1 MIEGNTKSGF
11 KYSVDENIMD
21 NWELFEEMSA
31 GTMTGE
37 IKAAKMMLGEEAY
50 KSLKEHCRNEK
61 GVVPA
66 KKMDAEIAEIITGV
80 SSKNS

>member
-1 MIEGNTKSGF
+1 MIDGYTKSGF

-37 IKAAKMMLGEEAY
+37 IKAAKMMIGEDAY
-50 KSLKEHCRNEK
+50 KRLKEHCRNEK

>member
-1 MIEGNTKSGF
+1 MITGKTKSGF
-11 KYSVDENIMD
+11 EYSVDENIMD

-37 IKAAKMMLGEEAY
+37 IKAAKMMLGEDAY
-50 KSLKEHCRNEK
+50 NRLKEPCRNAN